1 MQHTFGCTGHST
13 ACYFILL
20 INAIDEYCPMDYSF
34 TIYYYYI
41 ITTVAWVIHSMNW
54 VAVYAS
60 ATVLYISTHYM
71 KYATAAAVYHCMTQ
85 NAPKNLTD
93 CKY

>member
-1 MQHTFGCTGHST
+1 MAFCTTIPFTLNYILLINNISSKTTCLTFGKWKKNIVNAIQHTFCGNQKYTERST

-41 ITTVAWVIHSMNW
+41 ITTVA
-54 VAVYAS
+54 
-60 ATVLYISTHYM
+60 
-71 KYATAAAVYHCMTQ
+71 
-85 NAPKNLTD
+85 
-93 CKY
+93 